1 MDPLS
6 FKLKI
11 KVPETSLVH
20 SLISLVYE
28 RVKRIGE
35 ILEDAHSLEISLFQ
49 RFVDDEQH
57 VVAQITLAHDTTV
70 INETCES
77 TMWDVAFLNALDQVK
92 AKMENAFQKSIA

>member
-11 KVPETSLVH
+11 KVPETSIVN

-28 RVKRIGE
+28 RVKRINE
-35 ILEDAHSLEISLFQ
+35 ILVEARTLEISLFQ
-49 RFVDDEQH
+49 RLVGDEQH
-57 VVAQITLAHDTTV
+57 AVAEITLAHDTDI

-77 TMWDVAFLNALDQVK
+77 KMWDVAFLNALDQVK
-92 AKMENAFQKSIA
+92 AKLEASIENTLT